1 MKEQKL
7 VITGMGAVT
16 PIGIGVD
23 AYWSALVEG
32 QCGVGKITRFDA
44 SELPVQIAAELKDF
58 DPATYMPKTLARTM
72 DPFMQFAF
80 VAAEEALKN
89 SELSIES
96 ESDRIG
102 IVMGTAM
109 DGVTTVAQTQA
120 AFDTG
125 KRVGPRF
132 VPMTIGNIAAAQI
145 SIAHGIHGPSLT
157 LNTACS
163 AGGDAI
169 MTAAML
175 LRSGEADAVLA
186 VGGESILCPIVVSGL
201 SQAKALSRRNDDPEQ
216 ACRPFDLDRD
226 GFVIGEGG
234 GALLIETEEHALA
247 RGAKIHAVLAGYA
260 NTSDAHHVTAPCP
273 DGEGASRCMKLA
285 LKRAG
290 MQPSDIGYINAH
302 GTSTPLGDKAETLA
316 VKAVFGG
323 RELYFTEHGN
333 FDILDYKYAQQQGW
347 IPEDYRVFW
356 GYEDKRLFQFAKD
369 RLLELADGESPF
381 NLTLL
386 TVDTHFEDGYKCELC
401 PDTFGDDQYSNVMAC
416 SSRQIADFISW
427 IQQQS
432 FYENTTIVLSGDHPT
447 MDVDFCEDVDEDYTR
462 KVYTAYINPAVEKEV
477 SDRRNFTTFDN
488 LQTCHE

>member
-58 DPATYMPKTLARTM
+58 DPAAYMPKTLARTM

-120 AFDTG
+120 AFDAG

-216 ACRPFDLDRD
+216 ACRPFDIDRD

-316 VKAVFGG
+316 VKTVFGG
-323 RELYFTEHGN
+323 RESAPPMSSTKSATGHLMGAGGLTEAIACIKAIEEGVLPPTLHLAKP
-333 FDILDYKYAQQQGW
+333 DPECDLDYVPNTARKAEINAAMSNSLGFGGQNSSL
-347 IPEDYRVFW
+347 IVAR
-356 GYEDKRLFQFAKD
+356 YEKQ
-369 RLLELADGESPF
+369 
-381 NLTLL
+381 
-386 TVDTHFEDGYKCELC
+386 
-401 PDTFGDDQYSNVMAC
+401 
-416 SSRQIADFISW
+416 
-427 IQQQS
+427 
-432 FYENTTIVLSGDHPT
+432 
-447 MDVDFCEDVDEDYTR
+447 
-462 KVYTAYINPAVEKEV
+462 
-477 SDRRNFTTFDN
+477 
-488 LQTCHE
+488 

>member
-1 MKEQKL
+1 MKENTL

-16 PIGIGVD
+16 PVGIGVD
-23 AYWSALVEG
+23 AYWRALITG
-32 QCGVGKITRFDA
+32 ACGIGRITRFDA
-44 SELPVQIAAELKDF
+44 SGLPVQIAAELKGF
-58 DPATYMPKTLARTM
+58 DPVEHMPKTLARTM

-80 VAAEEALKN
+80 AAAEEALAD
-89 SELSIES
+89 SGLAIEP

-109 DGVTTVAQTQA
+109 DGVTTVARTQEA
-120 AFDTG
+120 YDAG
-125 KRVGPRF
+125 HRVGPRF

-145 SIAHGIHGPSLT
+145 AIAHGIHGPSLT

-163 AGGDAI
+163 AGGDAM

-175 LRSGEADAVLA
+175 LKTGEADAVLA

-201 SQAKALSRRNDDPEQ
+201 SQAKALSRRNDAPEH

-234 GALLIETEEHALA
+234 GALVIETEEHALA

-273 DGEGASRCMKLA
+273 DGAGAAACMQRALA
-285 LKRAG
+285 RAG

-323 RELYFTEHGN
+323 QESAPPVSSTKSATGHLMGAGGLTEAIACIKAIQDGILPPTLHL
-333 FDILDYKYAQQQGW
+333 DTPDPDCDLDYVPNAARK
-347 IPEDYRVFW
+347 
-356 GYEDKRLFQFAKD
+356 
-369 RLLELADGESPF
+369 ADISAAMSNSLG
-381 NLTLL
+381 
-386 TVDTHFEDGYKCELC
+386 
-401 PDTFGDDQYSNVMAC
+401 FGGQN
-416 SSRQIADFISW
+416 SSII
-427 IQQQS
+427 
-432 FYENTTIVLSGDHPT
+432 LSR
-447 MDVDFCEDVDEDYTR
+447 YQ
-462 KVYTAYINPAVEKEV
+462 K
-477 SDRRNFTTFDN
+477 
-488 LQTCHE
+488 